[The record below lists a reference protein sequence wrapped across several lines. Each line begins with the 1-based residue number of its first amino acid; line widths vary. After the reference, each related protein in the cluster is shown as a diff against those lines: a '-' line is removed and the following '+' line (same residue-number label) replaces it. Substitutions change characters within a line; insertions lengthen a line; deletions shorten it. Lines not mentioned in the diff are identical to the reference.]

1 MKTNLVI
8 TIVLNFLFLL
18 SSCGITSISP
28 DKLSQVRTIGAMSLL
43 GDELHIAQVG
53 TTVFNNLDK
62 DEKAGWAIDRFT
74 TEKIKN
80 ILAGKTKLR
89 FVDIDYK
96 YSDFEPIYRSTS
108 RFPAFDYDLKDVREP
123 LLQLKSAYGIDLL
136 ILVARVRE
144 RVVNSPMYVHGC
156 AIYSESF
163 LGLEVK
169 TRAFLAAE
177 IAVVDMTD
185 FKILSDAR
193 MVGSKLLGKA
203 FWRENVKDYRPEE
216 LRLLEIF
223 CKSALE
229 SKLDGAL
236 AGFGLIPVP

>member
-89 FVDIDYK
+89 FVDIDEAELGFA
-96 YSDFEPIYRSTS
+96 SQNVF
-108 RFPAFDYDLKDVREP
+108 
-123 LLQLKSAYGIDLL
+123 DLL
-136 ILVARVRE
+136 RRKPIDRPAGLFVFVEVVKYGGAYLRDVQLVPQKGHRADSSNLRE
-144 RVVNSPMYVHGC
+144 LVGRNRGN
-156 AIYSESF
+156 
-163 LGLEVK
+163 
-169 TRAFLAAE
+169 AA
-177 IAVVDMTD
+177 AGKQKK
-185 FKILSDAR
+185 KI
-193 MVGSKLLGKA
+193 
-203 FWRENVKDYRPEE
+203 KDNG
-216 LRLLEIF
+216 
-223 CKSALE
+223 
-229 SKLDGAL
+229 DN
-236 AGFGLIPVP
+236 